1 MKIPNSFSTTIFNR
15 HRIQYKSRAFSE
27 TKFSN
32 VFFFLPSTIDRVEFG
47 ENFDPSK
54 LDYANPGKESTRESV
69 VKKLKKV
76 VDLSN
81 QDLQRHSDCL
91 LAKTAHNNE
100 SLLWPDGQLVPT
112 DKFALTYQI
121 VCK

>member
-54 LDYANPGKESTRESV
+54 Q
-69 VKKLKKV
+69 LKKV